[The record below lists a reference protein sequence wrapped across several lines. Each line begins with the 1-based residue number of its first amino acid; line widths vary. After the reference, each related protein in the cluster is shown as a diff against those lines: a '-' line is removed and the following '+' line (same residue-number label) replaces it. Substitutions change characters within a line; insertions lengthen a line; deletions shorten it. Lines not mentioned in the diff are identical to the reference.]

1 MFASSGGLSF
11 AAIVLL
17 KALICA
23 LLVAAA
29 VIDAHERRF
38 PNPLA
43 LVLAV
48 SCSCYTLLVRGIED
62 GAFSIFVALL
72 VTLALFGSEL
82 LWRARGGVPGLGM
95 GDIKAM
101 FSLFCLDFLLGC
113 VAFAGGM
120 LLLALVG
127 LAFKRDSL
135 PALPFICS
143 LGLALLLVMP
153 L

>member
-1 MFASSGGLSF
+1 M
-11 AAIVLL
+11 LL
-17 KALICA
+17 KVLICA
-23 LLVAAA
+23 FLVAAA

-43 LVLAV
+43 LALAV
-48 SCSCYTLLVRGIED
+48 SCSCYVLLVRGIED
-62 GAFSIFVALL
+62 GAFSIFVAALATAALL
-72 VTLALFGSEL
+72 GSEL
-82 LWRARGGVPGLGM
+82 VWRARGGVPGLGM

-120 LLLALVG
+120 FLLALVG
-127 LAFKRDSL
+127 LASKRESL
-135 PALPFICS
+135 PALPFIYS
-143 LGLALLLVMP
+143 LGLALWLVMP